1 MAVADEGSDLRKE
14 GITSNIL
21 IMNPEMTAF
30 KTMFD
35 YQLEPE
41 VYSFHLL
48 EALIKEAEKE
58 GITHF
63 PIHIKLDTG
72 MHRLGFAPEDMP
84 ELVKRLRGQN
94 AVLVRSV
101 FSHLVGSDS
110 PVFDSFTRRQIETFE
125 AAAKVLQDAFPHK
138 ILRHICNSAGIERFP
153 GAQFD
158 MVRLGIG
165 LYGINPIDNSI
176 LHNVS
181 TLKTTILQIHDVPQE
196 DTVGYSRKGHL
207 ERPSR
212 IAALPIGYADG
223 LNRRLGNGH
232 AYCLVNGHRAPYVGN
247 ICMDVCMI
255 DVTDID
261 CKEGDPVEIF
271 GDHLPVTVLSDVLE
285 TIPYEVLTS
294 VSTRVK
300 RVYFQD

>member
-1 MAVADEGSDLRKE
+1 MKKFVQALLLASFCLNASAETLKLVIAQDDL
-14 GITSNIL
+14 TA
-21 IMNPEMTAF
+21 MNEPLVRQTHRALEAALP
-30 KTMFD
+30 D
-35 YQLEPE
+35 YQIVIERT
-41 VYSFHLL
+41 SRKMLL
-48 EALIKEAEKE
+48 ENVEHREAALFISSAAVYRQALPYGARDLATAVSIRAEDPNQSDA
-58 GITHF
+58 G
-63 PIHIKLDTG
+63 L
-72 MHRLGFAPEDMP
+72 
-84 ELVKRLRGQN
+84 
-94 AVLVRSV
+94 VLVRGEELS
-101 FSHLVGSDS
+101 
-110 PVFDSFTRRQIETFE
+110 
-125 AAAKVLQDAFPHK
+125 LQRIQDLEGKRVAFNPDQ
-138 ILRHICNSAGIERFP
+138 A

-165 LYGINPIDNSI
+165 LYGVSPIDNSI

-207 ERPSR
+207 TRPSR

-232 AYCLVNGHRAPYVGN
+232 AYCLVNGQRAPYVGN

-261 CKEGDPVEIF
+261 CKEGDSVEIF

-294 VSTRVK
+294 VSARVK
-300 RVYFQD
+300 RVYFQN